1 MAIPTSNSSEQTD
14 MRAGAA
20 SPGNIRTRFCKNSPS
35 KTGKRRSMAPDFPCS
50 PDSPETRLPVL
61 RSAFALFLPSLFPR
75 MKSGERDAPGGFSR
89 KGLRNSLVAYRNICR
104 ASGVALPGEI
114 SRAVLP
120 PSAIR
125 QRRFRAETTLPFR
138 LPLSKQKGR
147 AAQKEPQDIRSPFCR
162 IKKHRERRRNRK
174 FRMLSRC
181 LFCRG
186 RSPDVPEHD

>member
-1 MAIPTSNSSEQTD
+1 MIGTRRRWQYRQATLQNRRTCGQELHLQGIYA
-14 MRAGAA
+14 RASAKTVLPRQGRDEAWH
-20 SPGNIRTRFCKNSPS
+20 RTF
-35 KTGKRRSMAPDFPCS
+35 
-50 PDSPETRLPVL
+50 PVL
-61 RSAFALFLPSLFPR
+61 RSAFALSLPSLFPR